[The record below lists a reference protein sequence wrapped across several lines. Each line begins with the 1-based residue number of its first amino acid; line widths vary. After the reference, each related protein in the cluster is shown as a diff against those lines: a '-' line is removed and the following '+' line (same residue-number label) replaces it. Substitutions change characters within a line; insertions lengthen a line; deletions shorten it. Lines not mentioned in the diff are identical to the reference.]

1 MKNNNVKETVLA
13 YATDN
18 EELATEIQKAADGHS
33 LTSVVRLDSSL
44 LETLRKADDKEKKPQ
59 TVNEFISNED
69 NKNEAEKK
77 ALYLWN
83 LLTVNR
89 PVEEADKRIFT
100 KTEVVKRTTLTH
112 RTLGDL
118 LELFRLFGF
127 IEFTKGVY
135 EFRFVFSQQTKQD
148 NAYADIVEDI
158 RLLNMNIARYKNLLS
173 ADEFTEK
180 WDKLRENITQ
190 LISF

>member
-1 MKNNNVKETVLA
+1 MENKNAKATMFVF
-13 YATDN
+13 ATDN
-18 EELATEIQKAADGHS
+18 EELAVEIQKTAKS
-33 LTSVVRLDSSL
+33 SSETIVTRLDSSL
-44 LETLRKADDKEKKPQ
+44 LDDLRKSDSKENKPP
-59 TVNEFISNED
+59 TVDEFLSDE
-69 NKNEAEKK
+69 KNRDEAEKK

-83 LLTVNR
+83 ILSYNR

-100 KTEVVKRTTLTH
+100 KSEVVKRTTLTNK
-112 RTLGDL
+112 TLGEL

-127 IEFTKGVY
+127 IEFTKGAY

-158 RLLNMNIARYKNLLS
+158 RLLNINIVRYKNLLS